1 MPPTYATCPPNLG
14 ELLESHG
21 RYVQSLGGSVRIGR
35 RLQLEKTDFDAVQ
48 LRRRNLHKALLPFCR
63 LSCSDLRESNF
74 SEAELPACDL
84 TAADLTDA
92 NFARA
97 DLRGADLSRAVL
109 VNTKLNEAQLGPYK
123 PAGSADPGVAT
134 RLHAASLKG
143 ASFAGA
149 VLTEAS
155 FEKANLQ
162 DASFAFARLEKVNFF
177 GADLRG
183 ADFALADMAP
193 GMAEAVQ
200 AAGGKLPKPVAP
212 EQLQTIVAEHQDW
225 ISSDGGRGRRA
236 MLRGCN
242 LANAMLAK
250 LNLSGADLS
259 EANLAGADLTGTLL
273 ICTDLRGANLLRVT
287 ATEADFRGAL
297 LEGSYGFTPMV
308 SA

>member
-1 MPPTYATCPPNLG
+1 MPPIYATCPPNLG

-48 LRRRNLHKALLPFCR
+48 LRRRNLHRALLHFCR

-74 SEAELPACDL
+74 SEAELPVSDL

-92 NFARA
+92 NFAKA
-97 DLRGADLSRAVL
+97 DLRGADFSRAVL
-109 VNTKLNEAQLGPYK
+109 VNTKFNEAQLGPYK
-123 PAGSADPGVAT
+123 SAGSGDAGVAT
-134 RLHAASLKG
+134 RLHAASLRG

-162 DASFAFARLEKVNFF
+162 DASFAFARLEKVNFL
-177 GADLRG
+177 GSDLRG

-193 GMAEAVQ
+193 GMAEAIQ
-200 AAGGKLPKPVAP
+200 AAGGKLATPMTAD
-212 EQLQTIVAEHQDW
+212 QLQAVIAEHQDW
-225 ISSDGGRGRRA
+225 IRSDGGKGRRA

-242 LANAMLAK
+242 LANSTLARM
-250 LNLSGADLS
+250 NLSGADLS
-259 EANLAGADLTGTLL
+259 EANLAGADLTGALL
-273 ICTDLRGANLLRVT
+273 ICTDLRGANLLRVAT
-287 ATEADFRGAL
+287 ADADFRGAL
-297 LEGSYGFTPMV
+297 LDGSFGFRPT
-308 SA
+308 AGA

>member
-14 ELLESHG
+14 ELLESHA
-21 RYVQSLGGSVRIGR
+21 RFVQSIGGSVRIGR
-35 RLQLEKTDFDAVQ
+35 RLNLEKTDFDAVQ
-48 LRRRNLHKALLPFCR
+48 LRRRNLHRALLHFCR

-74 SEAELPACDL
+74 SEAELPVSDL

-92 NFARA
+92 NFTKA

-123 PAGSADPGVAT
+123 PAGSDDAGVTT

-149 VLTEAS
+149 TLTEAS

-162 DASFAFARLEKVNFF
+162 DASFAFARLDRVSFA

-193 GMAEAVQ
+193 GMAEAIQ
-200 AAGGKLPKPVAP
+200 AAGGKLATPIAA
-212 EQLQTIVAEHQDW
+212 EQLQAIVAEHQDW
-225 ISSDGGRGRRA
+225 IRSDGGKGRRA

-242 LANAMLAK
+242 LSNATLAN

-259 EANLAGADLTGTLL
+259 EANLAGADLTGALL
-273 ICTDLRGANLLRVT
+273 ICTDLRGANLLRVAT
-287 ATEADFRGAL
+287 AEADFRGAL
-297 LEGSYGFTPMV
+297 LDGSYGFTPTV

>member
-74 SEAELPACDL
+74 SEAEMPASDL

-92 NFARA
+92 NFTKA
-97 DLRGADLSRAVL
+97 DLRGADFSRAVL
-109 VNTKLNEAQLGPYK
+109 VNTRLNEAQLGPYK
-123 PAGSADPGVAT
+123 PAGADAGVTT

-183 ADFALADMAP
+183 ADFSRADLAP

-212 EQLQTIVAEHQDW
+212 EQLQAIIAEHQDW
-225 ISSDGGRGRRA
+225 ITSDGGKGRRA
-236 MLRGCN
+236 TLRGCN
-242 LANAMLAK
+242 LANATLAK

-259 EANLAGADLTGTLL
+259 EANLAGADLSGALL

-287 ATEADFRGAL
+287 TAEADFRGAL
-297 LEGSYGFTPMV
+297 LEGSFGLTPTV
-308 SA
+308 NA